1 MRKVIVA
8 EDDVYLRE
16 AYVTILK
23 ASGYDVRGAE
33 NGKQALEAI
42 EQSKPDVLLI
52 DMLMPVMGG
61 LEALA
66 VLENKALLGQ
76 MKVIAF
82 TNLSD
87 KATLDQLEAF
97 GVDKY
102 LLKSS
107 VTPKE
112 LVANIEEVMSKV
124 AAS

>member
-66 VLENKALLGQ
+66 VLENKALLSQ

>member
-124 AAS
+124 AVS

>member
-33 NGKQALEAI
+33 NGKKALEAI